1 MLVENMNT
9 LGGDPSLQSLRSFQ
23 FSQGRLCLSF
33 DASRLIF
40 GLLGACWAK
49 GERTESGGP
58 LILANCKR
66 SLLEAM
72 AAGMCQWSDS
82 SCNSIDHIDIP
93 WYGFS
98 VWPLPTKQFWIFD
111 GCQVPVTLACTNLYP
126 PFNGSC
132 SLIVFVTSQ
141 FYILVVGCF
150 GVYVFMFVLYMPV
163 KFMICLRCL
172 CCEGYPLL
180 HFVASANP
188 SSAAS
193 PCFWYFWLCIPLY
206 CTRWPYPT

>member
-49 GERTESGGP
+49 GDRTESGGP

-72 AAGMCQWSDS
+72 AAGMCQW
-82 SCNSIDHIDIP
+82 
-93 WYGFS
+93 
-98 VWPLPTKQFWIFD
+98 
-111 GCQVPVTLACTNLYP
+111 
-126 PFNGSC
+126 
-132 SLIVFVTSQ
+132 
-141 FYILVVGCF
+141 
-150 GVYVFMFVLYMPV
+150 
-163 KFMICLRCL
+163 
-172 CCEGYPLL
+172 
-180 HFVASANP
+180 
-188 SSAAS
+188 
-193 PCFWYFWLCIPLY
+193 
-206 CTRWPYPT
+206 